1 MNSFENRRSLTII
14 KAQDGSG
21 DNQLLNDLKIRF
33 RIFQESNAA
42 GSDITQT
49 LANVLAGEYDAES
62 VRSKIRTMVESE
74 PCVMFTWERSPSCVA
89 AVKALGLTGAKFK
102 NVRLDDPLEE
112 GNPLR
117 AELGKMV
124 GKSSVP
130 CIFIGGNYVGGYDG
144 GASEETP
151 GILSLAFQGRLRP
164 MLEAAGA
171 L

>member
-1 MNSFENRRSLTII
+1 
-14 KAQDGSG
+14 
-21 DNQLLNDLKIRF
+21 
-33 RIFQESNAA
+33 
-42 GSDITQT
+42 
-49 LANVLAGEYDAES
+49 
-62 VRSKIRTMVESE
+62 
-74 PCVMFTWERSPSCVA
+74 VA
-89 AVKALGLTGAKFK
+89 AVKALGLAGAKFK

-151 GILSLAFQGRLRP
+151 GILSLAFQGKLHP